1 MKVFAHRG
9 VSALFPENSQSAL
22 RACKDSN
29 MNGVEID
36 LFQAGDD
43 FFIVHDPWL
52 SRLFGINKKIT
63 EMDEAQAA
71 TLLCQDGKLIPNLE
85 WLIKEFTQQSLI
97 LNIELKTVKS
107 IDTFIQQLSELIEK
121 YQFSPERLLISSFD
135 HRYLKRVSEQRPN
148 WKLGLL
154 IAHHPLDISPYFSM
168 LSLYSLHLCI
178 DAISA
183 ELLQAA
189 QQYSVQVF
197 VYTVD
202 QKIDIEFLQ
211 QHKVDGI
218 FANHPEQAYK
228 IINKLI

>member
-22 RACKDSN
+22 NACKDCN
-29 MNGVEID
+29 IDGLEID

-63 EMDEAQAA
+63 EMDATEAAE
-71 TLLCQDGKLIPNLE
+71 LLCQDGKRIPNLE
-85 WLIKEFTQQSLI
+85 WLIKAFAKQSLM

-107 IDTFIQQLSELIEK
+107 IDTFIQQLSVLMEK
-121 YQFSPERLLISSFD
+121 YQFASERLLISSFD
-135 HRYLKRVSEQRPN
+135 HRYLKQINEQRPN

-154 IAHHPLDISPYFSM
+154 IAHHPLDITSYFSI
-168 LSLYSLHLCI
+168 LPLYSLHLCI

-183 ELLQAA
+183 ELIQQARQHTA
-189 QQYSVQVF
+189 QIF

-228 IINKLI
+228 TINKLI